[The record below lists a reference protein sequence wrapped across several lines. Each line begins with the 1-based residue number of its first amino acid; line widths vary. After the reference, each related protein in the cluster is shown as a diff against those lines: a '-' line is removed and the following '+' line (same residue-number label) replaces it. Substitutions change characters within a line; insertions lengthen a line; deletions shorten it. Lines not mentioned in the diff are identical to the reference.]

1 MSDPYKILGVTKGAS
16 AADIKSAFRNLA
28 KKNHPDQ
35 NPDDPKAK
43 ERFSRLN
50 NAYDVIGD
58 SEKRAQ
64 FDRGEID
71 GDGNPVHPG
80 FGGGGAGGGGFG
92 GFGQGGGPRP
102 GGASGQT
109 FSGGGAEE
117 ILSEIF
123 GGRGGFGRPGSGQ
136 SGPGQG
142 GFGQGGFGQ
151 AGAGQQGFGGARRAQ
166 KGADVEGRLAIT
178 LEDFASGKKAS
189 VTLGDGRT
197 VAVAVPIGTK
207 DGQTI
212 RLKGQ
217 GAPSPTGGA
226 PGDARITVRFVPHP
240 LFKVDGTNLRYDAP
254 IHLHEAYLGGKI
266 QVPTLAGRINL
277 TVPPKSNSGSTMRIP
292 GKGLPGKSKSGDLLV
307 SLQIQFPDQPEPEL
321 EALMKRWAQEGR
333 PPLKQK

>member
-35 NPDDPKAK
+35 NPNDPKAK
-43 ERFSRLN
+43 ERFSKIN
-50 NAYDVIGD
+50 NAYDVLGD
-58 SEKRAQ
+58 TEKRAQ

-80 FGGGGAGGGGFG
+80 FGG
-92 GFGQGGGPRP
+92 FGQGGGARH
-102 GGASGQT
+102 GGPSGQT

-123 GGRGGFGRPGSGQ
+123 GGRGGFGRSGF
-136 SGPGQG
+136 GQG
-142 GFGQGGFGQ
+142 GAAQGGFGQ
-151 AGAGQQGFGGARRAQ
+151 AGAGPQGFGGTRRPQ
-166 KGADVEGRLAIT
+166 KGTDVEGKLAIT
-178 LEDFASGKKAS
+178 LEDLAAGKRAS
-189 VTLGDGRT
+189 VILGDGRT
-197 VAVAVPIGTK
+197 VAVAVPKGTK

-217 GAPSPTGGA
+217 GAPGPNGGA
-226 PGDARITVRFVPHP
+226 SGDARITVRFIPHP

-266 QVPTLAGRINL
+266 QVPTLSSRVNL
-277 TVPPKSNSGSTMRIP
+277 TVAPKSNSGSTMRIP
-292 GKGLPGKSKSGDLLV
+292 GKGLPGKSKPGDLLV
-307 SLQIQFPDQPEPEL
+307 SLQIQFPDQAEPEL
-321 EALMKRWAQEGR
+321 EALMQKWAKEGR

>member
-1 MSDPYKILGVTKGAS
+1 MSDPYKILGVTKGAT
-16 AADIKSAFRNLA
+16 AGEIKSAFRNLA

-35 NPDDPKAK
+35 NPNDPKAK
-43 ERFSRLN
+43 ERFSKIN
-50 NAYDVIGD
+50 NAYDVLGD

-80 FGGGGAGGGGFG
+80 FGG
-92 GFGQGGGPRP
+92 FGQGGGPRS
-102 GGASGQT
+102 GGRSGQT
-109 FSGGGAEE
+109 FAGGGAEE

-123 GGRGGFGRPGSGQ
+123 GGRGGFGRGGF
-136 SGPGQG
+136 GQG
-142 GFGQGGFGQ
+142 AAGHAGFGQGGFGQ
-151 AGAGQQGFGGARRAQ
+151 AGAGQQGFAGTRRPQ
-166 KGADVEGRLAIT
+166 KGADVEGKLAIT
-178 LEDFASGKKAS
+178 LEDLAAGKKAS

-197 VAVAVPIGTK
+197 VAVSVPKGTK

-217 GAPSPTGGA
+217 GAPSPNGGPA
-226 PGDARITVRFVPHP
+226 GDARITVKFIPHP

-254 IHLHEAYLGGKI
+254 VHLHEAYLGGKI
-266 QVPTLAGRINL
+266 QVPTLSGRVNL

-292 GKGLPGKSKSGDLLV
+292 GKGLPGKSKSGDLLI

-321 EALMKRWAQEGR
+321 DALMQKWAHEGR

>member
-35 NPDDPKAK
+35 NPNDPKAK
-43 ERFSRLN
+43 ERFSKIN
-50 NAYDVIGD
+50 NAYDVLGD
-58 SEKRAQ
+58 IEKRAQ

-71 GDGNPVHPG
+71 GDGNPLHP
-80 FGGGGAGGGGFG
+80 GFG
-92 GFGQGGGPRP
+92 GFGQGGGARP
-102 GGASGQT
+102 GGPSGQT

-123 GGRGGFGRPGSGQ
+123 GGRGGFGRS
-136 SGPGQG
+136 
-142 GFGQGGFGQ
+142 GFGQGGAAHGGFGQ
-151 AGAGQQGFGGARRAQ
+151 TGAGPQGFGGSRRAQ
-166 KGADVEGRLAIT
+166 KGADVEGKLAIT
-178 LEDFASGKKAS
+178 LEDLAAGKKAS
-189 VTLGDGRT
+189 VILGDGRT
-197 VAVAVPIGTK
+197 VAVSVPKGTR

-217 GAPSPTGGA
+217 GEPSPTGGA
-226 PGDARITVRFVPHP
+226 SGDARITVRYIPHP

-266 QVPTLAGRINL
+266 QVPTLSGRVNL

-307 SLQIQFPDQPEPEL
+307 SLQIQFPDQAEPEL
-321 EALMKRWAQEGR
+321 EALMHNWAKQGR

>member
-80 FGGGGAGGGGFG
+80 FGGSGGGGFG
-92 GFGQGGGPRP
+92 GFGQGGGPRS
-102 GGASGQT
+102 GGAAGQG
-109 FSGGGAEE
+109 FGGGGAEE

-123 GGRGGFGRPGSGQ
+123 GGRGGFGRPRS
-136 SGPGQG
+136 
-142 GFGQGGFGQ
+142 GQGGFGQ

-166 KGADVEGRLAIT
+166 KGADVEGKLAIT
-178 LEDFASGKKAS
+178 LEDFAAGKKAS
-189 VTLGDGRT
+189 VTLADGRT
-197 VAVAVPIGTK
+197 VAVAVPRGTK

-217 GAPSPTGGA
+217 GAPSPMGGA
-226 PGDARITVRFVPHP
+226 SGDAKITVRFVPHP

-266 QVPTLAGRINL
+266 QVPTLAGRLNL

-321 EALMKRWAQEGR
+321 EALMERWAQDGR
-333 PPLKQK
+333 PPLNQK

>member
-35 NPDDPKAK
+35 NPNDPKAK
-43 ERFSRLN
+43 ERFSKIN
-50 NAYDVIGD
+50 NAYDVLGD
-58 SEKRAQ
+58 TEKRAQ
-64 FDRGEID
+64 FDRGEVD

-80 FGGGGAGGGGFG
+80 FGG
-92 GFGQGGGPRP
+92 FGQGGGARP
-102 GGASGQT
+102 GGPSGQT
-109 FSGGGAEE
+109 FAGGGAEE

-123 GGRGGFGRPGSGQ
+123 GGRGGFGRS
-136 SGPGQG
+136 
-142 GFGQGGFGQ
+142 GFGQAGAAQGGFGQ
-151 AGAGQQGFGGARRAQ
+151 AGAGPQGFGGTRRPQ
-166 KGADVEGRLAIT
+166 KGTDVEGKLAIT
-178 LEDFASGKKAS
+178 LEDLAAGKKAS

-197 VAVAVPIGTK
+197 VAVSVPKGTK

-217 GAPSPTGGA
+217 GAPSPNGGTA
-226 PGDARITVRFVPHP
+226 GDARITVRYIPHP

-254 IHLHEAYLGGKI
+254 IHLHQAYLGGKI
-266 QVPTLAGRINL
+266 QVPTLSGRVNL

-321 EALMKRWAQEGR
+321 EALMQKWAKEGR

>member
-43 ERFSRLN
+43 ERFSRIN
-50 NAYDVIGD
+50 NAYDVLGD

-71 GDGNPVHPG
+71 SDGNPVHPG
-80 FGGGGAGGGGFG
+80 FGGGGGGGFG
-92 GFGQGGGPRP
+92 GFRQGGGARP

-109 FSGGGAEE
+109 FAGGGAED
-117 ILSEIF
+117 ILSEMF
-123 GGRGGFGRPGSGQ
+123 GGRGGAGS
-136 SGPGQG
+136 S

-151 AGAGQQGFGGARRAQ
+151 AGAGPQGFGGARRAQ
-166 KGADVEGRLAIT
+166 KGADVEGKLAIT
-178 LEDFASGKKAS
+178 LEDLTAGKKAS

-197 VAVAVPIGTK
+197 VAVAVPKGTK

-217 GAPSPTGGA
+217 GAPSPTGGTS
-226 PGDARITVRFVPHP
+226 GDAKITVKFISHP
-240 LFKVDGTNLRYDAP
+240 LFKVDGANLRYDAP

-266 QVPTLAGRINL
+266 QVPTLSGRLNL
-277 TVPPKSNSGSTMRIP
+277 TVPPKSNSGSTLRIP

-307 SLQIQFPDQPEPEL
+307 SLQIQFPEQPEPDL
-321 EALMKRWAQEGR
+321 EALMERWAQEGR
-333 PPLKQK
+333 PPLNQK

>member
-1 MSDPYKILGVTKGAS
+1 MSDPYKILGVTKDAS

-80 FGGGGAGGGGFG
+80 FGGGGGGGFG
-92 GFGQGGGPRP
+92 GFGQGSGPRS
-102 GGASGQT
+102 GGAAGQG
-109 FSGGGAEE
+109 FGGGGAEE

-123 GGRGGFGRPGSGQ
+123 GGRGGFGRPGS
-136 SGPGQG
+136 
-142 GFGQGGFGQ
+142 GQGGFGQ

-166 KGADVEGRLAIT
+166 KGADVEGKLAIT
-178 LEDFASGKKAS
+178 LEDFAAGKKAS
-189 VTLGDGRT
+189 VTLADGRT
-197 VAVAVPIGTK
+197 VAVAVPRGTK

-217 GAPSPTGGA
+217 GEPSPMGGA
-226 PGDARITVRFVPHP
+226 SGDAKITVRFVPHP

-277 TVPPKSNSGSTMRIP
+277 TVLPKSNSGSTMRIP

-321 EALMKRWAQEGR
+321 ETLMERWAQEGR